1 MLLQLTALWEPRRLS
16 RWSLWIAGGLLT
28 VAVFYTGD
36 GFTAPVPK
44 SAAKKDAKK
53 DEPDKEGTNKA
64 EPKKSDADKE
74 IDELVEEMSRGLGAG
89 TDPTTAKRMREQM
102 RQRVMQMPAEQRKNM
117 LAMRRRLN
125 QAQVPPAPPVPPAV
139 PVFPGFG
146 GQRQE
151 PRLGARVEPPSATLT
166 DQLDLPKGQG
176 LVVQELLPDSA
187 AAKAG
192 LKPHDI
198 LLELNGKAVPNR
210 AEGLAGLLTDIKP
223 DATVEIVVVRKGKKE
238 TIKDV
243 KLPEANPAQPG
254 FAPGGF
260 PQGGFPQPPAAF
272 PQMPGFGGAQSVVTT
287 MTRTQDRLTLRH
299 QEGSLIITLTGRVA
313 DGKPKVK
320 EIHVQDGFRSEQY
333 DSVDK
338 VPEQYRDKVKN
349 LVEMSEKSS
358 VQIEIKS
365 P

>member
-1 MLLQLTALWEPRRLS
+1 MLLQLAALCEPRRPN
-16 RWSLWIAGGLLT
+16 RWPLWIAGGLLT
-28 VAVFYTGD
+28 FAVFYTGD
-36 GFTAPVPK
+36 GLSAPVPK
-44 SAAKKDAKK
+44 SAAKKEAKK
-53 DEPDKEGTNKA
+53 DEPGKEGTNKA
-64 EPKKSDADKE
+64 EPKKTDADKE
-74 IDELVEEMSRGLGAG
+74 IDELVEELSRGLPAG
-89 TDPTTAKRMREQM
+89 IDPTVAKRMREQK
-102 RQRVMQMPAEQRKNM
+102 RQEVMQMPAEQRKNL

-125 QAQVPPAPPVPPAV
+125 QVQVPAPPAPPAV
-139 PVFPGFG
+139 PMFPGWG
-146 GQRQE
+146 GQRPE

-166 DQLDLPKGQG
+166 DQLDLPRGRG
-176 LVVQELLPDSA
+176 LVVRELLPDSA

-210 AEGLAGLLTDIKP
+210 VEGLAGLLAEVKP
-223 DATVEIVVVRKGKKE
+223 DAAVEIVVVRKGKKE

-243 KLPEANPAQPG
+243 KLPEAKPVQPG
-254 FAPGGF
+254 FAGGGF
-260 PQGGFPQPPAAF
+260 PQGGFPQAPAAF

-287 MTRTQDRLTLRH
+287 MTRMQDRLTLRH

-349 LVEMSEKSS
+349 LVEMSEKGS